1 MYIVYLFLYGWVLKN
16 KTQKD
21 GFFLKFDVIFKLEGK
36 GLLVFICIS
45 DFTLNL
51 SDLRKTSDELQ
62 LEELLIKMDS
72 LYVSYTLYAKT
83 HSGELIW
90 EYKVLDIL
98 GSNF

>member
-1 MYIVYLFLYGWVLKN
+1 M
-16 KTQKD
+16 
-21 GFFLKFDVIFKLEGK
+21 
-36 GLLVFICIS
+36 LVFICIS

-98 GSNF
+98 GTNFGSVMK